1 MESRVQRSHGRA
13 LVVSDAVWSALELAT
28 VPLLRPSFLRERGER
43 ERVDASRRSR
53 ATPWRSCMPSA
64 LTCRARDG
72 VRMLNVAEILPPVG
86 HVEGDDVHLEFALLT
101 DRGTLA
107 SIIVQTVAK

>member
-1 MESRVQRSHGRA
+1 
-13 LVVSDAVWSALELAT
+13 
-28 VPLLRPSFLRERGER
+28 
-43 ERVDASRRSR
+43 
-53 ATPWRSCMPSA
+53 MPSV

-86 HVEGDDVHLEFALLT
+86 HVDGDDVHLEFALLT